1 MSGWKS
7 AYNKRDWDEVENW
20 WRACD
25 DPVALQALL
34 DQLRRDVPRER
45 LENGMEEDERH
56 VLPEGAPEAWR
67 GGAEILFLGE
77 LEAKALGEPVEE
89 TAQWAELSEKT
100 AIMMQGFLKA
110 QEVTQGHRALSRSA
124 HAEAALEFLETI
136 ERETTAMCDEMDPES
151 TNHDDRSWLK
161 AVIAQAAV
169 AAFTVGVHARAAV
182 GKEIEQHALRGRK
195 NLTSAQ
201 AGGKARSAASKVK
214 NDVVIAEMSN
224 LMDKGHSMSASA
236 NIACNKGLGTT
247 KAANRKTYQRHGP
260 KKK

>member
-7 AYNKRDWDEVENW
+7 AYDRRDWDEVENW

-25 DPVALQALL
+25 DTVALQALL
-34 DQLRRDVPRER
+34 EQLRRDVPRER

-67 GGAEILFLGE
+67 GGATILFLGE
-77 LEAKALGEPVEE
+77 LEAKALGDPVEE
-89 TAQWAELSEKT
+89 TEQWAELSEKT

-136 ERETTAMCDEMDPES
+136 ERETAAMCEEMDPEG
-151 TNHDDRSWLK
+151 TNPDDRSWLK

-201 AGGKARSAASKVK
+201 AGGKARSAAAKQQIK
-214 NDVVIAEMSN
+214 AVISEMCE
-224 LMDKGHSMSASA
+224 LIDKGHSKSAA
-236 NIACNKGLGTT
+236 AMIASNKGIGTS
-247 KAANRKTYQRHGP
+247 KEANRKTYQRHGP